1 MKQTI
6 RILALLVPLVV
17 LLIPP
22 VDARI
27 YRWVDDAGVVHYST
41 TPPPSAADRE
51 LRILDGEGRQRHV
64 RPAPPRAADRER
76 EAEARERERQEA
88 ERREQEQAQRH
99 AEAAARHA
107 RARQLRA
114 AYANV
119 DEIRQQRDRRLA
131 MVETTLMLSERQ
143 EATLQSELERIAAQ
157 MRNNSHVDV
166 QTMERYREEFA
177 DLESRIHREWAF
189 QRRQREVHAEIMASA
204 EEDMRDFEQ
213 LVTQAQ
219 P

>member
-1 MKQTI
+1 M
-6 RILALLVPLVV
+6 LVPLFV

-22 VDARI
+22 ADARI
-27 YRWVDDAGVVHYST
+27 YRWVDDTGVVHYST

-51 LRILDGEGRQRHV
+51 LRILDNEGRQRHV
-64 RPAPPRAADRER
+64 RPAPPTAADRER

-88 ERREQEQAQRH
+88 EAREQEQAQRQ
-99 AEAAARHA
+99 AEAAARQA

-114 AYANV
+114 AYASV
-119 DEIRQQRDRRLA
+119 EEIKQQRDRRLQ

-157 MRNNSHVDV
+157 MRNSQVDE
-166 QTMERYREEFA
+166 QTLQRYRDEFT

-189 QRRQREVHAEIMASA
+189 QRRQREVHAEIITSA
-204 EEDMRDFEQ
+204 DEDIRDFEQ
-213 LVTQAQ
+213 LVTQA
-219 P
+219 PR

>member
-1 MKQTI
+1 MDMKQTI
-6 RILALLVPLVV
+6 RMLALLVPLVA

-51 LRILDGEGRQRHV
+51 LRILDGEGRQRYV
-64 RPAPPRAADRER
+64 RPAPPTAAD
-76 EAEARERERQEA
+76 RERERQEA
-88 ERREQEQAQRH
+88 EQREQEQAQRQ
-99 AEAAARHA
+99 AEDAARHA

-119 DEIRQQRDRRLA
+119 EEIKQQRDRRLA

-143 EATLQSELERIAAQ
+143 EATLQSELERIASQ
-157 MRNNSHVDV
+157 MRNSSQVDER
-166 QTMERYREEFA
+166 TMERYRSEFA

-189 QRRQREVHAEIMASA
+189 QRRQREMYTEITASA
-204 EEDMRDFEQ
+204 EEDIRDFQ
-213 LVTQAQ
+213 SLAAQA
-219 P
+219 PR